1 MGIFNKLVQAG
12 MQEIVRL
19 GKRGVAEGAEKAA
32 KTAANQTDE
41 MLTKGASKL
50 PDLFPEIPVS
60 KTKIGSLDIDPATWA
75 KAEEKAKEFHGG
87 VMDEL
92 KQLHPKEYENTV
104 FQNYQ
109 AQVGDW
115 NLKKPHED
123 VGDIDSFM
131 NEEGVVEFGAKEMK
145 KDWETNGTFTPTETY
160 DTMPEAPAV
169 PSNLEQFVESGKVPP
184 VENRTERDAMIS
196 RLKVVRKN
204 NMDVLKATGKFDEN
218 DSIVVGKAM
227 GEFRAKYD
235 QEVNV
240 DMPSDV
246 EKFKKLVDTEQ
257 VKYDKL
263 REKYKDHPPMT
274 LYHGQRS
281 LSETI
286 KSKGFIDPTTH
297 RKQHDEL
304 HIGAPSFTRDPNFN
318 FAQESFGG
326 KNAENFVSV
335 EIPYADYEFSKV
347 NMSPTQYRKRDINTI
362 LKVVTGNEEYRPLS
376 IPSSDFYETESAIVE
391 AEKLKR
397 KGLKPATS
405 DIDKKIESRIESE
418 KAMSNASVRAST
430 AYAKMES
437 TESAADA
444 YKAYKYVKDFMVAA
458 MDNAKRTSTK
468 TGLGQQY
475 RTDILNKLNIGASE
489 MFEISRVLREHNAPE
504 KAELMDQLARSVNK
518 LGLGGR
524 DKPTIAGLNK
534 IIEIT
539 PKLAKGGLASRK

>member
-169 PSNLEQFVESGKVPP
+169 PSNLEQFVESGKVPSIYG
-184 VENRTERDAMIS
+184 RDERDAMIS

-218 DSIVVGKAM
+218 DPIVVGKAM

-263 REKYKDHPPMT
+263 KEKYKDHPPMT
-274 LYHGQRS
+274 LYHGQAS

-297 RKQHDEL
+297 RSQQSEL
-304 HIGAPSFTRDPNFN
+304 SIGAPSFTRDPNMN
-318 FAQESFGG
+318 FTQESFGG

-335 EIPYADYEFSKV
+335 EMPYADYEFSKV
-347 NMSPTQYRKRDINTI
+347 NMSPTQYRRKDINTI

-376 IPSSDFYETESAIVE
+376 LPSSEYYETESAIVE

>member
-32 KTAANQTDE
+32 KTVVDQTDE
-41 MLTKGASKL
+41 VLTKGGL
-50 PDLFPEIPVS
+50 PDILAEAPVS
-60 KTKIGSLDIDPATWA
+60 KTKIGSLDIDPATWT

-145 KDWETNGTFTPTETY
+145 KDWETNGAFTPTETY
-160 DTMPEAPAV
+160 NTMPEAPAV
-169 PSNLEQFVESGKVPP
+169 PSNLEQFVESGKVPSIY
-184 VENRTERDAMIS
+184 NRDERDAMIS

-218 DSIVVGKAM
+218 DPIVVGKAM

-274 LYHGQRS
+274 LYHGQAS

-297 RKQHDEL
+297 RSQQSEL
-304 HIGAPSFTRDPNFN
+304 SIGAPSFTRDPNMN
-318 FAQESFGG
+318 FTQEAFGG

-335 EIPYADYEFSKV
+335 EMPYADYEFSKV
-347 NMSPTQYRKRDINTI
+347 NMSPTQYRRKDINTI

-376 IPSSDFYETESAIVE
+376 LPSSDFYETESAIVE

-405 DIDKKIESRIESE
+405 DIDKKIESRVESE

-437 TESAADA
+437 TESAANA

-489 MFEISRVLREHNAPE
+489 MFEISRVLREHNATE
-504 KAELMDQLARSVNK
+504 KAELMDQLARGINK

-524 DKPTIAGLNK
+524 DKPTIDGLNK